1 MSGAACVPAAEARV
15 QSPLPEI
22 EPLPPRAAGALPWI
36 GAGMGLLRNPTEFFA
51 RTRAALGDTFVVDAF
66 GYRLFCVFSPRG
78 VQQLYAFPENQASF
92 GLATFE
98 LVLKR
103 KVPIELLAGRRTF
116 PHTLFGRQETEDYLD
131 YLEDAVHLQLAELG
145 ERGQFEVF
153 STMRRLGHRLGLS
166 AWAGRESS
174 AYLDRLIPL
183 FDRLDSGDSF
193 VRPAQAFVTYA
204 TRKIRERRAMHGIE
218 QIITEILQ
226 DRWRAGTPR
235 GDYLERIAASFADLP
250 SAERAVN
257 TARDVMVIHM
267 GAQSNLY
274 AALAWTL
281 VNVLRHPEYLQ
292 RVRDGD
298 DTLLEQ
304 CANESIRMAQRS
316 ITLRQVLSPLEM
328 TVESGTYQLAPGV
341 MITTMLPLNNRSA
354 APGLERF
361 DPQHYEGRRL
371 SKVVPL
377 PAREL
382 VSTFG
387 HGIHSCPAQRFSIS
401 AIRIAVRRL
410 IERYDF
416 TPQFTTVTPRPR
428 QIGGVAR
435 AAHPCV
441 VTYALRAPTS
451 RPSRSGA

>member
-1 MSGAACVPAAEARV
+1 M
-15 QSPLPEI
+15 
-22 EPLPPRAAGALPWI
+22 PPRAAGILPWL
-36 GAGMGLLRNPTEFFA
+36 GAGIGLLRNPTELFR
-51 RTRAALGDTFVVDAF
+51 RTRARLGDTFVIDAF
-66 GYRLFCVFSPRG
+66 GYRMFCVFSPRG
-78 VQQLYAFPENQASF
+78 VQQLYALPEDQASF

-103 KVPIELLAGRRTF
+103 KLPVELLVGRRTF

-131 YLEDAVHLQLAELG
+131 RLEDSMRQHLDELDT
-145 ERGQFEVF
+145 RGRFEIF

-166 AWAGRESS
+166 CWAGRE
-174 AYLDRLIPL
+174 AAAPPTLDRLIPL
-183 FDRLDSGDSF
+183 FDQLDSGDSF
-193 VRPAQAFVTYA
+193 VRPARTFITLA
-204 TRKIRERRAMHGIE
+204 TRKARERRAMQGIE
-218 QIITEILQ
+218 QIFTEILNARQ
-226 DRWRAGTPR
+226 RSGLRV
-235 GDYLERIAASFADLP
+235 GDYLDRIADAFADLP
-250 SAERAVN
+250 SGEREINV
-257 TARDVMVIHM
+257 ARDIMVLHM

-281 VNVLRHPEYLQ
+281 VNLLLHPEHLR
-292 RVRDGD
+292 RVSDGD

-316 ITLRQVLSPLEM
+316 ITLRRVLSPL
-328 TVESGTYQLAPGV
+328 TLSVESGTYELAPGV
-341 MITTMLPLNNRSA
+341 MLTTMLSVNNTSA
-354 APGLERF
+354 CPSLQYF

-371 SKVVPL
+371 AKTVAL

-401 AIRIAVRRL
+401 AIRIALRRL
-410 IERYDF
+410 LDRYEL
-416 TPQFTTVTPRPR
+416 TPQFTSVAPRPR

-441 VTYALRAPTS
+441 VTYTHRA
-451 RPSRSGA
+451 